1 MTMLLFW
8 LVPKRWVNI
17 NLKIPWETFL
27 CFLMETKIFF
37 FCLELFSF
45 CLNSPEWPRQNLS
58 LQYQYDTIKFK
69 FWLFIPP
76 LSKLVTRNLVLD
88 QDKNF
93 YLMSLNFLI
102 TCLLDKVWR
111 WQEEVTCE
119 SLLGVRGLSKL
130 HSSTD

>member
-1 MTMLLFW
+1 MALLS
-8 LVPKRWVNI
+8 RHWVNI
-17 NLKIPWETFL
+17 NSVSFKNTLRNFL
-27 CFLMETKIFF
+27 WFLIKTKIFF
-37 FCLELFSF
+37 FCLVNPYTLKLPWVTKTEFLLTISI
-45 CLNSPEWPRQNLS
+45 
-58 LQYQYDTIKFK
+58 QYKICMIDNKENYKFDLGVKGLTPK

-111 WQEEVTCE
+111 WQEEVTC
-119 SLLGVRGLSKL
+119 
-130 HSSTD
+130 